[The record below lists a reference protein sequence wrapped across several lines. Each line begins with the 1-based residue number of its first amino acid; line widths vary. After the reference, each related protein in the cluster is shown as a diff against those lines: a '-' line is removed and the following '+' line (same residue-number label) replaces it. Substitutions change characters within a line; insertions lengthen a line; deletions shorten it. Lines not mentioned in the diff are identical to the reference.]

1 MMTVIYNTAWP
12 NLAPVAINW
21 LPVSGRKSSSIAAS
35 YHDSADWGQ
44 TRAMPP
50 LVDIRYPLDP
60 VALAHKG
67 PLPDA
72 IPSVLA
78 SRPPQAAES
87 RSPHW
92 RKLLKRPY
100 GTAKITF
107 KRSKSTL
114 QRDGGRAPIRKNS
127 AFAHIQHPKSDI
139 PASAAEP

>member
-1 MMTVIYNTAWP
+1 M
-12 NLAPVAINW
+12 
-21 LPVSGRKSSSIAAS
+21 LPVLYNPASAPPPLTCNKPVPCGRTQSSSIAAS
-35 YHDSADWGQ
+35 YHDSTDCSQ
-44 TRAMPP
+44 VRAMPP
-50 LVDIRYPLDP
+50 LVDIRHPLDP

-100 GTAKITF
+100 GTAKIRF
-107 KRSKSTL
+107 KR
-114 QRDGGRAPIRKNS
+114 
-127 AFAHIQHPKSDI
+127 
-139 PASAAEP
+139 